1 MNHIN
6 TVIYVILNVIS
17 CILTLW
23 LFTQN
28 SILRPY
34 AGSYFK
40 ELLAGLL
47 LLGSLYV
54 NYFLLYPKLY
64 QKRPHYI
71 YWLTLLLIAI
81 ITGIMDMAIAYH
93 NIVSCNEQVIQM
105 VGSFNFFS
113 RILFFVIG
121 RNIALNFFPFLLR
134 DRKHFQQSLEK
145 EVRVVYQDVR
155 KIDVEDSEH
164 NILLVPIDD
173 IFYCLQDGNYAY
185 IYLVQN
191 KHYTRYGSMKHLAQL
206 LGDDFIRI
214 TATTLLPFR
223 HIKACKDN
231 VVIMKKMPWQEEA
244 ITFKLESQNQEQ
256 IEEIVAEGIMRYRV
270 QAGKKKAPKKTAHR
284 DMKRKPILP
293 PKDAIEAVF
302 SCIQKHP
309 DCKSADIVAKTSHSL
324 STVERCLSELRKQER
339 ITYVGSKKT
348 GGYRVVNTQPDGN
361 AAEPAQNEGNITGEK
376 VTEEKSVKKKLSE
389 EKPAEPSSK
398 E

>member
-1 MNHIN
+1 MKHLSI
-6 TVIYVILNVIS
+6 VAIILLNVIF

-47 LLGSLYV
+47 LIGSLYV

-155 KIDVEDSEH
+155 KIDVEDSDN

-191 KHYTRYGSMKHLAQL
+191 KYYTRYGSMKHLVQL

-244 ITFKLESQNQEQ
+244 ITFKLESKNQEQ

-270 QAGKKKAPKKTAHR
+270 KAGKKKAPKKTTHR

-293 PKDAIEAVF
+293 PKDAVETVF

-324 STVERCLSELRKQER
+324 STVERCLSELRKQEL

-348 GGYRVVNTQPDGN
+348 GGYRVVNTSQ
-361 AAEPAQNEGNITGEK
+361 EREVIEK
-376 VTEEKSVKKKLSE
+376 VQQEEKVVKGKTADEKIAEKKLVDS
-389 EKPAEPSSK
+389 SSK

>member
-1 MNHIN
+1 MKHIN
-6 TVIYVILNVIS
+6 TVINVILNVIF
-17 CILTLW
+17 CVLTLW

-47 LLGSLYV
+47 LLGSLYA

-64 QKRPHYI
+64 QKRPHFI
-71 YWLTLLLIAI
+71 YWLTLSLVAI

-93 NIVSCNEQVIQM
+93 SIVSYNEQVIQI

-121 RNIALNFFPFLLR
+121 RNMALNFFPFLLR

-164 NILLVPIDD
+164 NIFLVPIDD
-173 IFYCLQDGNYAY
+173 IFYCIQNGNYAY
-185 IYLVQN
+185 VYMVQN
-191 KHYTRYGSMKHLAQL
+191 KRYSRNGSMKHLAQL

-223 HIKACKDN
+223 HIKACEDN

-244 ITFKLESQNQEQ
+244 TTFKLESQNQEQ
-256 IEEIVAEGIMRYRV
+256 IEEKVAEGIISYRLKMY
-270 QAGKKKAPKKTAHR
+270 KKKISKKTAHR
-284 DMKRKPILP
+284 DTKRKPILP
-293 PKDAIEAVF
+293 PKDAVEAVF
-302 SCIQKHP
+302 NCIQRHP
-309 DCKSADIVAKTSHSL
+309 DCKSADIVAETSHSL
-324 STVERCLSELRKQER
+324 STVERCISELRKQGR

-348 GGYRVVNTQPDGN
+348 GGYYVVNN
-361 AAEPAQNEGNITGEK
+361 SNMEIN
-376 VTEEKSVKKKLSE
+376 TEQTDQQ
-389 EKPAEPSSK
+389 
-398 E
+398 

>member
-1 MNHIN
+1 MKHIN
-6 TVIYVILNVIS
+6 AVINVILNVIF

-34 AGSYFK
+34 AGSSFK
-40 ELLAGLL
+40 EFIAGFL
-47 LLGSLYV
+47 LLGTVYL
-54 NYFLLYPKLY
+54 NYFLLYPCLY
-64 QKRPHYI
+64 QKHSHII
-71 YWLTLLLIAI
+71 YWLTLVLAVLL
-81 ITGIMDMAIAYH
+81 TGGLDLIIAYP
-93 NIVSCNEQVIQM
+93 NIVSCCAPIIEV
-105 VGSFNFFS
+105 VGPFS
-113 RILFFVIG
+113 YFSKLLFFLVG
-121 RNIALNFFPFLLR
+121 RNMALNFFPFLLR

-145 EVRVVYQDVR
+145 EVRVVYRDVR

-164 NILLVPIDD
+164 NILLVHIDD

-231 VVIMKKMPWQEEA
+231 VVIMKKMPWQGEA
-244 ITFKLESQNQEQ
+244 TTFKLESQNQEQ
-256 IEEIVAEGIMRYRV
+256 IEEKVAEGIISYRLKMY
-270 QAGKKKAPKKTAHR
+270 KKKISKKTAHR

-293 PKDAIEAVF
+293 PKDAVEAVF
-302 SCIQKHP
+302 NCIQRHP
-309 DCKSADIVAKTSHSL
+309 DCKLADIVAETPHSL
-324 STVERCLSELRKQER
+324 STVERCISELRKQGR

-348 GGYRVVNTQPDGN
+348 GGYRVVNTPQDGK
-361 AAEPAQNEGNITGEK
+361 ASEPVQKDGNITEEK
-376 VTEEKSVKKKLSE
+376 ATKKKSAIKLTEEDPSE
-389 EKPAEPSSK
+389 PLSK

>member
-1 MNHIN
+1 MKHLN

-47 LLGSLYV
+47 LIGSLYV

-121 RNIALNFFPFLLR
+121 RNMALNFFPFLLR

-155 KIDVEDSEH
+155 KIDVEDSDN

-185 IYLVQN
+185 VYLVQN

-214 TATTLLPFR
+214 TSTTLLPFR

-256 IEEIVAEGIMRYRV
+256 IEEKVTEGIMRYRV
-270 QAGKKKAPKKTAHR
+270 KAGKKKAPKKTTHR

-293 PKDAIEAVF
+293 PKDAVETVF

-324 STVERCLSELRKQER
+324 STVERCLSELRKQEL

-348 GGYRVVNTQPDGN
+348 GGYRVVNTSQ
-361 AAEPAQNEGNITGEK
+361 EREVIEK
-376 VTEEKSVKKKLSE
+376 VQQEEKVVKGKTADEKIAEKKLVDS
-389 EKPAEPSSK
+389 SSK

>member
-1 MNHIN
+1 MKHIN

-23 LFTQN
+23 LFTLN

-47 LLGSLYV
+47 LIGSLYV

-121 RNIALNFFPFLLR
+121 RNIALNVFPFLLR

-155 KIDVEDSEH
+155 KIDVEDSDN

-191 KHYTRYGSMKHLAQL
+191 KYYTRYGSMKHLVQL

-244 ITFKLESQNQEQ
+244 ITFKLESKNQER
-256 IEEIVAEGIMRYRV
+256 IEEIVAEGIIRYRV
-270 QAGKKKAPKKTAHR
+270 KAGKKKAPKKTTHR

-293 PKDAIEAVF
+293 PKDAVETVF

-324 STVERCLSELRKQER
+324 STVERCLSELRKQEL

-348 GGYRVVNTQPDGN
+348 GGYRVVNTSQ
-361 AAEPAQNEGNITGEK
+361 EREVIEK
-376 VTEEKSVKKKLSE
+376 VQQEEKVVKGKTADEKIAEKKLVDS
-389 EKPAEPSSK
+389 SSK

>member
-1 MNHIN
+1 MKHLG
-6 TVIYVILNVIS
+6 TVAIILLNVIF

-47 LLGSLYV
+47 LLGSLYA

-71 YWLTLLLIAI
+71 YWLTLVFTVLL
-81 ITGIMDMAIAYH
+81 TGGLDLIIAYP
-93 NIVSCNEQVIQM
+93 NIVSCCAPIIEV
-105 VGSFNFFS
+105 VGPFS
-113 RILFFVIG
+113 YFSKLLFFLVG
-121 RNIALNFFPFLLR
+121 RNMALNFFPFLFR

-173 IFYCLQDGNYAY
+173 IFYCLQDGNFTHVYSAKNKRY
-185 IYLVQN
+185 IRN
-191 KHYTRYGSMKHLAQL
+191 GSMKHLAQL

-223 HIKACKDN
+223 HIKACEDN

-244 ITFKLESQNQEQ
+244 TTFKLGSQNQEQ
-256 IEEIVAEGIMRYRV
+256 IEEKVAEGIISYRLKMYKKKIS
-270 QAGKKKAPKKTAHR
+270 KKKAHR
-284 DMKRKPILP
+284 DTKRKPILP
-293 PKDAIEAVF
+293 PKDAVEAVF
-302 SCIQKHP
+302 NCIQRHP
-309 DCKSADIVAKTSHSL
+309 DCKSADIVAETSHSL
-324 STVERCLSELRKQER
+324 STVERCISELRKQGR

-348 GGYRVVNTQPDGN
+348 GGYYVVNN
-361 AAEPAQNEGNITGEK
+361 SNMEIN
-376 VTEEKSVKKKLSE
+376 TEQTDQQ
-389 EKPAEPSSK
+389 
-398 E
+398 

>member
-1 MNHIN
+1 MKHIN

-47 LLGSLYV
+47 LIGSLYV

-121 RNIALNFFPFLLR
+121 RNIALNVFPFLLR

-191 KHYTRYGSMKHLAQL
+191 KYYTRYGSMKHLVQL

-223 HIKACKDN
+223 HIKACKDS

-244 ITFKLESQNQEQ
+244 ITFKLESKNQEQ
-256 IEEIVAEGIMRYRV
+256 IEEIVAEGIIRYRV
-270 QAGKKKAPKKTAHR
+270 KAGKKKAPKRTTHR

-293 PKDAIEAVF
+293 PKDAVKTVF

-324 STVERCLSELRKQER
+324 STVERCLSELRKQEL

-348 GGYRVVNTQPDGN
+348 GGYRVANTSQ
-361 AAEPAQNEGNITGEK
+361 EREVIEK
-376 VTEEKSVKKKLSE
+376 VQQEEKVVKGKTAEEKIAEKKLVNS
-389 EKPAEPSSK
+389 SSK

>member
-1 MNHIN
+1 MKHLSI
-6 TVIYVILNVIS
+6 VAIILLNVIF

-34 AGSYFK
+34 AGSSFK
-40 ELLAGLL
+40 EFIAGVL
-47 LLGSLYV
+47 LLGTVYL
-54 NYFLLYPKLY
+54 NYFLLYPCLY
-64 QKRPHYI
+64 QKHSHII
-71 YWLTLLLIAI
+71 YWLTLMLAVLL
-81 ITGIMDMAIAYH
+81 TGGLDLIIAYP
-93 NIVSCNEQVIQM
+93 NIVSCCAPIIEV
-105 VGSFNFFS
+105 VGPFSYFSKIFFF
-113 RILFFVIG
+113 LVG
-121 RNIALNFFPFLLR
+121 RNMALNFFPFLLR

-155 KIDVEDSEH
+155 KIDVEDSDN

-185 IYLVQN
+185 VYLVQN

-214 TATTLLPFR
+214 TSTTLLPFR

-256 IEEIVAEGIMRYRV
+256 IEEKVTEGIMRYRV
-270 QAGKKKAPKKTAHR
+270 KAGKKKAPKRTAHR

-293 PKDAIEAVF
+293 PKDAVETVF

-324 STVERCLSELRKQER
+324 STVERCLSELRKQEL

-348 GGYRVVNTQPDGN
+348 GGYRVVNTSQ
-361 AAEPAQNEGNITGEK
+361 EREVIEK
-376 VTEEKSVKKKLSE
+376 VQQEEKVVKGKTADEKIAEKKLVDS
-389 EKPAEPSSK
+389 SSK

>member
-1 MNHIN
+1 M
-6 TVIYVILNVIS
+6 ILNVIF

-155 KIDVEDSEH
+155 KIDVEDSDN

-185 IYLVQN
+185 VYLVQN

-214 TATTLLPFR
+214 TSTTLLPFR

-256 IEEIVAEGIMRYRV
+256 IEEKVTEGIMRYRV
-270 QAGKKKAPKKTAHR
+270 KAGKKMAPKKTTHR

-293 PKDAIEAVF
+293 PKDAVETVF
-302 SCIQKHP
+302 SCIQKYP

-324 STVERCLSELRKQER
+324 STVERCFSELRKQGR

-348 GGYRVVNTQPDGN
+348 GGYRVVNTSQ
-361 AAEPAQNEGNITGEK
+361 EREVIEK
-376 VTEEKSVKKKLSE
+376 VQQEEKVVKGKTADEKIAEKKLVDS
-389 EKPAEPSSK
+389 SSK

>member
-1 MNHIN
+1 MKHLN
-6 TVIYVILNVIS
+6 TITIILLNVIF

-23 LFTQN
+23 LFSKN

-34 AGSYFK
+34 AGSSFK
-40 ELLAGLL
+40 EFIAGLL
-47 LLGSLYV
+47 LLGTVYV
-54 NYFLLYPKLY
+54 NYFLLYPSLY
-64 QKRPHYI
+64 QKHSHII
-71 YWLTLLLIAI
+71 YWLTLVLTVLL
-81 ITGIMDMAIAYH
+81 TGGLDLIIAYP
-93 NIVSCNEQVIQM
+93 NIVSCSAPIIEM
-105 VGSFNFFS
+105 VGPFS
-113 RILFFVIG
+113 YFSKILFFLVG
-121 RNIALNFFPFLLR
+121 RNMALNFFPFLLR

-348 GGYRVVNTQPDGN
+348 GGYRVV
-361 AAEPAQNEGNITGEK
+361 EK
-376 VTEEKSVKKKLSE
+376 
-389 EKPAEPSSK
+389 
-398 E
+398 

>member
-1 MNHIN
+1 MKHLN
-6 TVIYVILNVIS
+6 TITIILLNVIF

-23 LFTQN
+23 LFSKN

-34 AGSYFK
+34 AGSSFK
-40 ELLAGLL
+40 EFIAGLL
-47 LLGSLYV
+47 LLGTVYV
-54 NYFLLYPKLY
+54 NYFLLYPSLY
-64 QKRPHYI
+64 QKHSHII
-71 YWLTLLLIAI
+71 YWLTLVLTVLL
-81 ITGIMDMAIAYH
+81 TGGLDLIIAYP
-93 NIVSCNEQVIQM
+93 NIVLCSAPIIEM
-105 VGSFNFFS
+105 VGPFS
-113 RILFFVIG
+113 YFSKILFFLVG
-121 RNIALNFFPFLLR
+121 RNMALNFFPFLLR
-134 DRKHFQQSLEK
+134 DRKRFQQSLEK

-244 ITFKLESQNQEQ
+244 ITFRLESQNQEQ

-293 PKDAIEAVF
+293 PKDAVETVF

-376 VTEEKSVKKKLSE
+376 VTEEKSAKKKLNE
-389 EKPAEPSSK
+389 EKK
-398 E
+398 RRTVI

>member
-1 MNHIN
+1 MKHLN
-6 TVIYVILNVIS
+6 TITIILLNVIL

-34 AGSYFK
+34 AGSSFK
-40 ELLAGLL
+40 EFIAGLL
-47 LLGSLYV
+47 LLGTVYV
-54 NYFLLYPKLY
+54 NYFLLYPSLY
-64 QKRPHYI
+64 QKHSHII
-71 YWLTLLLIAI
+71 YWLTLVLTVLL
-81 ITGIMDMAIAYH
+81 TGGLDLIIAYP
-93 NIVSCNEQVIQM
+93 NIVSCSAPIIEM
-105 VGSFNFFS
+105 VGPFS
-113 RILFFVIG
+113 YFSKILFFLVG
-121 RNIALNFFPFLLR
+121 RNMALNFFPFLLR
-134 DRKHFQQSLEK
+134 DRKLFQQSLEK

-155 KIDVEDSEH
+155 KIDVEDSDN

-244 ITFKLESQNQEQ
+244 TTFKLESQNQEQ
-256 IEEIVAEGIMRYRV
+256 IEEKVAEGIMRYRIK
-270 QAGKKKAPKKTAHR
+270 AGKKKAPKKTAHR

-293 PKDAIEAVF
+293 PKDAVEAVF

-309 DCKSADIVAKTSHSL
+309 DCKSAYIVAKTSHSL
-324 STVERCLSELRKQER
+324 STVERCLSELRKQGR

-348 GGYRVVNTQPDGN
+348 GGYRVVNTPQDGK
-361 AAEPAQNEGNITGEK
+361 ASEPVQKERDVIEEK
-376 VTEEKSVKKKLSE
+376 NTEEKSAKKKLTE

>member
-1 MNHIN
+1 MKHIN
-6 TVIYVILNVIS
+6 TVINVILNVIF

-34 AGSYFK
+34 AGSSFK
-40 ELLAGLL
+40 EFIAGFL
-47 LLGSLYV
+47 LLGTVYL
-54 NYFLLYPKLY
+54 NYFLLYPCLY
-64 QKRPHYI
+64 QKHSHII
-71 YWLTLLLIAI
+71 YWLTLVLAVLL
-81 ITGIMDMAIAYH
+81 TGGLDLIIAYP
-93 NIVSCNEQVIQM
+93 NIVSCCAPIIEV
-105 VGSFNFFS
+105 VGPFS
-113 RILFFVIG
+113 YFSKLLFFLVG
-121 RNIALNFFPFLLR
+121 RNMALNFFPFLLR

-145 EVRVVYQDVR
+145 EVRVVYRDVR

-164 NILLVPIDD
+164 NILLVHIDD

-191 KHYTRYGSMKHLAQL
+191 KHYTRYDSMKHLAQL

-244 ITFKLESQNQEQ
+244 TTFKLESQNQEQ
-256 IEEIVAEGIMRYRV
+256 IEEKVAEGIISYRLKMY
-270 QAGKKKAPKKTAHR
+270 KKKISKKTAHR

-293 PKDAIEAVF
+293 PKDAVEAVF
-302 SCIQKHP
+302 NCIQRHP
-309 DCKSADIVAKTSHSL
+309 DCKSADIVAETSHSL
-324 STVERCLSELRKQER
+324 STVERCISELRKQGR

-348 GGYRVVNTQPDGN
+348 GGYRVVNTPQDGK
-361 AAEPAQNEGNITGEK
+361 ASEPVQNEGNITVEK
-376 VTEEKSVKKKLSE
+376 VTEEKSAKKKLNE
-389 EKPAEPSSK
+389 EKNAEPLSK

>member
-1 MNHIN
+1 MKHIN
-6 TVIYVILNVIS
+6 TVIYVILNVIF

-155 KIDVEDSEH
+155 KIDVEDSDN

-185 IYLVQN
+185 VYLVQN

-214 TATTLLPFR
+214 TSTTLLPFR

-256 IEEIVAEGIMRYRV
+256 IEEKVTEGIMRYRV
-270 QAGKKKAPKKTAHR
+270 KAGKKMAPKKTTHR

-293 PKDAIEAVF
+293 PKDAVETVF
-302 SCIQKHP
+302 SCIQKYP

-324 STVERCLSELRKQER
+324 STVERCFSELRKQGR

-348 GGYRVVNTQPDGN
+348 GGYRVVNTSQ
-361 AAEPAQNEGNITGEK
+361 EREVIEK
-376 VTEEKSVKKKLSE
+376 VQQEEKVVKGKTADEKIAEKKLVDS
-389 EKPAEPSSK
+389 SSK